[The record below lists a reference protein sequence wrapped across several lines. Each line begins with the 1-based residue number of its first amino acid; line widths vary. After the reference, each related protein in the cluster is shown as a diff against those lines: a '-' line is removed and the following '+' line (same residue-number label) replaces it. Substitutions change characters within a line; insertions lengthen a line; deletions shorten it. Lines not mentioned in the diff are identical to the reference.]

1 MNIGRKVTA
10 GAVSVAALTLGL
22 IGASPAV
29 ATGQGS
35 CDATIDACLYYN
47 SNFSGPKFGES
58 RGSTRYPHNYTGTFS
73 NGYAVK
79 NNAASVNN
87 LNYNYDV
94 RVYFNSNL
102 GGPSQLIK
110 RNTGA
115 NLNATLKNNNASQCF
130 NTFNVCPVN

>member
-1 MNIGRKVTA
+1 MNLQRKFTA
-10 GAVSVAALTLGL
+10 GALSAAALTFALV
-22 IGASPAV
+22 GASPAS

-47 SNFSGPKFGES
+47 SDFAGPKYGES
-58 RGSTRYPHNYTGTFS
+58 RGSTSYPHNYTGSFS
-73 NGYAVK
+73 NGYTVK
-79 NNAASVNN
+79 NNAASIKN

-94 RVYFNSNL
+94 RVYYNSNL

-115 NLNATLKNNNASQCF
+115 NLNATLKNDNASQCF